1 MKNTLKKL
9 ALAWMAVVMT
19 VSMSVT
25 VFAEEAAPEQVQE
38 AVVESTPEVKQVE
51 TPAPTPEVTVAP
63 TVVATAEPT
72 AEVTVQPTA
81 EPTVEATVEPTAEP
95 TAEATVEPTAEPT
108 AEATVEPTAEP
119 TTEVTVQPTVEA
131 TETPAVPFTG
141 TVEVELVNTGDL
153 YYGDTITLRAV
164 VRNANTAY
172 AIRWESND
180 GNGWVEIKGE
190 DKDEYKFI
198 VTEENADLEYRV
210 VLITEA

>member
-72 AEVTVQPTA
+72 VEVTVQPTA
-81 EPTVEATVEPTAEP
+81 EPTV
-95 TAEATVEPTAEPT
+95 EATVEPTAEPT

>member
-25 VFAEEAAPEQVQE
+25 VFAEEAAPDQVQE

-108 AEATVEPTAEP
+108 A
-119 TTEVTVQPTVEA
+119 EVTVQPTVEA